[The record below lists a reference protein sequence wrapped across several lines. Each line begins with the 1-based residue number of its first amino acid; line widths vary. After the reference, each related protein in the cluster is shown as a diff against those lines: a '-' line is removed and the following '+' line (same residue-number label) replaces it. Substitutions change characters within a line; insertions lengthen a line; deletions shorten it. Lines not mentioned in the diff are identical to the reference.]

1 MRARVYLRQP
11 LFTYPGSQGHVPAG
25 TMVIEGE
32 CAPAEGIGLR
42 VDVTTYFDEK
52 GRKLEGTSRTLIVAA
67 GKLDHLQPLD

>member
-11 LFTYPGSQGHVPAG
+11 LFTYPGSQGHVPAA

-42 VDVTTYFDEK
+42 VDVTAYYDEK
-52 GRKLEGTSRTLIVAA
+52 GRTLEGKPRTLILASA
-67 GKLDHLQPLD
+67 KLDHLQPLD